1 MNAVVLVRA
10 LVVALVFP
18 VFTHLIYSV
27 ITLPLRPALMPF
39 FEQADARAEMWDR
52 AFTIVALL
60 AALRG
65 AFAICRRLWPERTF
79 QEMVRAREADEAKR
93 RPHPQP
99 EPPAI

>member
-18 VFTHLIYSV
+18 VFTHLIYKV

-39 FEQADARAEMWDR
+39 FEQADVRAEMWDR
-52 AFTIVALL
+52 AFSIVALL
-60 AALRG
+60 IALRG

-79 QEMVRAREADEAKR
+79 QELVRAREAAEAKR
-93 RPHPQP
+93 GPQAQP
-99 EPPAI
+99 DPPAI